1 MERDIEKIKKQVK
14 GITIITLVVTIIVLL
29 ILSGIVIS
37 YSLGND
43 GILKKAKEGVEIYQ
57 NTSQN
62 EKIELDK
69 VANSIGDYINSDK
82 EKEEIKST
90 LGTVTGDEKTNTKV
104 NDCYGNKVVVPA
116 GFKIVN
122 PEDNVPDGI
131 IIEDVKA
138 GDEISKGN
146 QYVWVPLGRVYKNA
160 KGEYETINLGRYDI
174 NWEKHTLEIK
184 QLSENYSEIIT
195 IGEIYQ
201 ELLNSNYG
209 NSVARNLEKYIIN
222 SIKNKGYYIGR
233 YEVGDND
240 ANEARNFDDYTSNP
254 DSIPVVKES
263 KWPYNYVNQ
272 LDASR
277 LSKNMYSTNNNFESD
292 LINSYAWDTAIQF
305 IQTFSDNKLYSEQHA
320 VQGNIKQTGSIDIAS
335 NSYDVKCNIYDMAN
349 NTSEWST
356 ETGIKDEFPCT
367 ARGGVFN
374 QENYVSFGRY
384 YGGTISSHA
393 TYSFRT
399 ILYINE

>member
-1 MERDIEKIKKQVK
+1 MERNIEKIKKQVK

-29 ILSGIVIS
+29 ILSGVVINF
-37 YSLGND
+37 SLGNN
-43 GILKKAKEGVEIYQ
+43 GIFKKAKERVEIYQ
-57 NTSQN
+57 NASEN

-69 VANSIGDYINSDK
+69 ITNYIDDYINSDK

-90 LGTVTGDEKTNTKV
+90 LETVTGDEKTNTEV

-131 IIEDVKA
+131 IIEDVNA
-138 GDEISKGN
+138 GDSISKGN

-160 KGEYETINLGRYDI
+160 DGEYETINLGRYDI

-184 QLSENYSEIIT
+184 QLAENYSEIIT

-209 NSVARNLEKYIIN
+209 NSVARSLEKYIIN

-240 ANEARNFDDYTSNP
+240 ANEARDFDDYTSNP
-254 DSIPVVKES
+254 DSVPVVKEA

-272 LDASR
+272 SDASI

-292 LINSYAWDTAIQF
+292 LINSYAWDTAVVF
-305 IQTFSDNKLYSEQHA
+305 IQTFSEAPQYSLYCGENTEKGA
-320 VQGNIKQTGSIDIAS
+320 TLTGTTILTI
-335 NSYDVKCNIYDMAN
+335 NNEIDVKCNIYDMAGN
-349 NTSEWST
+349 ISEWST
-356 ETGIKDEFPCT
+356 ESCIDRNTPCVN
-367 ARGGVFN
+367 RGG
-374 QENYVSFGRY
+374 
-384 YGGTISSHA
+384 
-393 TYSFRT
+393 YSG
-399 ILYINE
+399 NPVW

>member
-1 MERDIEKIKKQVK
+1 MEKRIRKIKKQVK
-14 GITIITLVVTIIVLL
+14 GITLVVLVVTIIVLL
-29 ILSGIVIS
+29 ILAGIVIS
-37 YSLGND
+37 LSLGEN
-43 GILKKAKEGVEIYQ
+43 GIFIRAKEGAEIYQ
-57 NTSQN
+57 NASEN
-62 EKIELDK
+62 ERIELDK
-69 VANSIGDYINSDK
+69 VTNYIDDYISSDK

-90 LGTVTGDEKTNTKV
+90 LATVTGDEKTNTEV
-104 NDCYGNKVVVPA
+104 NDGYGNKVVVPA

-146 QYVWVPLGRVYKNA
+146 QYVWVPLGKVYKNTD
-160 KGEYETINLGRYDI
+160 GEYETINLGRYDI

-184 QLSENYSEIIT
+184 QLSGNYSEIIT
-195 IGEIYQ
+195 VGEIFQ
-201 ELLNSNYG
+201 ELLNSSYG
-209 NSVARNLEKYIIN
+209 NSAARNLGKYIIN
-222 SIKNKGYYIGR
+222 STKNKGYYIGR

-254 DSIPVVKES
+254 DSVPVVKEA

-272 LDASR
+272 VDASS

-292 LINSYAWDTAIQF
+292 LINSYAWDTAIEF

-320 VQGNIKQTGSIDIAS
+320 VQGDIKLTGSIDSAS

-367 ARGGVFN
+367 SRGGVFN
-374 QENYVSFGRY
+374 QESYVAIGRY
-384 YGGTISSHA
+384 YSGTISSHEI
-393 TYSFRT
+393 YSFRT
-399 ILYINE
+399 ILYLN